1 MEQLT
6 SLYTA
11 HNTWAAQEDSQL
23 MMAVAKGDK
32 DAFTEIVTRH
42 LAPLIH
48 FALRYVG
55 RRPDAEDV
63 AQEAFIRLWNN
74 APNWEE
80 KGFSLR
86 SWIYRVTY
94 NLCIDELRKRKPVS
108 PVDDDASLTAGEQP
122 DENLYRNQQQQKVAA
137 ALKEL
142 PERQRTAL
150 VLCVYQG
157 LSNLDAAAVMD
168 ISVDA
173 LESLLSRARRAL
185 RNTMTET
192 QL

>member
-1 MEQLT
+1 
-6 SLYTA
+6 
-11 HNTWAAQEDSQL
+11 

-86 SWIYRVTY
+86 SWIYRITY
-94 NLCIDELRKRKPVS
+94 NLCIDELRKRKPVTS
-108 PVDDDASLTAGEQP
+108 VDDEVSLTAGEQP

-137 ALKEL
+137 ALNEL

-185 RNTMTET
+185 RNTMMET